1 MNGRLS
7 SLLLSAAVLGL
18 LPGALFGQPA
28 PITGLSA
35 LVSYP
40 VPDCDG
46 IALGD
51 VDGDGTADLLTSSG
65 ANGGVLWFE
74 QGDAPTDWQRHTIY
88 DDATELEGNELADVD
103 GDGTPEAFSLDQET
117 GEILLHRPVDGP
129 RGDWT
134 TAAIQSDRLYLQAS
148 LPADLDGDDR
158 PELVYTWEGMKKDAG
173 GVHWL
178 DYEGGP
184 VQEAASW
191 TDHRMVVHE
200 SAWWLVPQ
208 RVDANDDGH
217 TREIVYT
224 ARNIENRNPGATPGL
239 FWIEPGED
247 PTTPWTRHAI
257 DTTLTH
263 PLHVDMGQFSN
274 GSTRDLVVGGF
285 ATETLSYYTW
295 TSSWQR
301 HNLDLPVLG
310 GTSFREIWNVKAL
323 PLPQRDR
330 DAILAVLSESSGSA
344 IVLYY
349 PQDGKYR
356 RHALKQVSYTHPL
369 DDRLLLH
376 DLTGDGDPEMIV
388 PDSGGRTLSIYQFD
402 RPN

>member
-1 MNGRLS
+1 MNDRLS
-7 SLLLSAAVLGL
+7 FLLLSAAVLGL

-158 PELVYTWEGMKKDAG
+158 PELMYTWEGTEKDAG

-217 TREIVYT
+217 AREIVYT

-239 FWIEPGED
+239 FWIEPGGD

-263 PLHVDMGQFSN
+263 PLHVDTGQFSN

-295 TSSWQR
+295 TASWQR
-301 HNLDLPVLG
+301 HDLDLPVLD

-330 DAILAVLSESSGSA
+330 DAMLAVLSESSGSA
-344 IVLYY
+344 IVVYY
-349 PQDGKYR
+349 LQDGEYR
-356 RHALKQVSYTHPL
+356 RHVLKQVSYTHPL

-388 PDSGGRTLSIYQFD
+388 PDSGGGRLSIYRFE
-402 RPN
+402 RPD

>member
-1 MNGRLS
+1 MNDRLS

-117 GEILLHRPVDGP
+117 GEILLHRPVDDP

-148 LPADLDGDDR
+148 LSADLDGDDR
-158 PELVYTWEGMKKDAG
+158 PELMYTWEGMKKDAG

-217 TREIVYT
+217 AREIVYT

-356 RHALKQVSYTHPL
+356 RHALKQVSYTHP
-369 DDRLLLH
+369 RST
-376 DLTGDGDPEMIV
+376 TGSSCTI
-388 PDSGGRTLSIYQFD
+388 
-402 RPN
+402 

>member
-1 MNGRLS
+1 MSRPA
-7 SLLLSAAVLGL
+7 LLLSAAVLGL

-28 PITGLSA
+28 PITGLSE
-35 LVSYP
+35 LVSHP

-46 IALGD
+46 MALGD

-88 DDATELEGNELADVD
+88 DDATELEGNELADMD

-134 TAAIQSDRLYLQAS
+134 TDAIQSDRLYLQAS

-158 PELVYTWEGMKKDAG
+158 PELVYTWEGTEKDAG

-208 RVDANDDGH
+208 RMDANDDGH
-217 TREIVYT
+217 AREIVYT

-247 PTTPWTRHAI
+247 QTTPWTRHAV

-295 TSSWQR
+295 ASSWQR
-301 HNLDLPVLG
+301 HDLDLPVLG
-310 GTSFREIWNVKAL
+310 DTSFREIWNVMAL

-330 DAILAVLSESSGSA
+330 DAMLAVLSESSGSA

-349 PQDGKYR
+349 PQDGEYR
-356 RHALKQVSYTHPL
+356 HHVLKQVSYTHPL

-376 DLTGDGDPEMIV
+376 DLTGDGGPEMIV
-388 PDSGGRTLSIYQFD
+388 PDSGGGTLSIYQFE
-402 RPN
+402 RLN